1 MPNPTVSEVHVNRP
15 LTNMSVAFMQ
25 SATDFVADRAF
36 APVPVAKQSD
46 RYFTYDRD
54 DWFRSEMQKRAP
66 STESAGGG
74 YRIDNT
80 PTYFADVWAL
90 HKDVDDDLRGNFDD
104 PVDPDRDATAWLSLQ
119 ALIRKDKQFVAQYF
133 TTSKWTGDQTG
144 VDAAPAANQFLR
156 WNVTASTPIKDLRTQ
171 IYVVKKRTG
180 MKPNKLVLG
189 AEVWAI
195 LQDHPDF
202 LDRIKYTQT
211 AMVSPGLLASVLEL
225 DEVLIASG
233 VEVTT
238 EEQAA
243 TDTFAFL
250 AGKHALL
257 VYASPTPS
265 ILTPSGGYTFSWTG
279 RPGTGGLGARVSNFR
294 MDEIKSDRIE
304 LEMAFDMKLVA
315 ADLGVFM
322 ATAVA

>member
-1 MPNPTVSEVHVNRP
+1 MPNPTVSDAHVNRP
-15 LTNMSVAFMQ
+15 LTNISVAFMQ
-25 SATDFVADRAF
+25 EATDFVADQMF
-36 APVPVAKQSD
+36 AVVPVAKQSD
-46 RYFTYDRD
+46 RYFVYDRAD
-54 DWFRSEMQKRAP
+54 FFRSEMQKRAP

-80 PTYFADVWAL
+80 PTYYADVWAI
-90 HKDVDDDLRGNFDD
+90 HKDVDDDIRGNFDD
-104 PVDPDRDATAWLSLQ
+104 PLDPDRDATAWLSLQ
-119 ALIRKDKQFVAQYF
+119 GLLRKDKQWVAQYF
-133 TTSKWTGDQTG
+133 ATGKWTGDQTG

-171 IYVVKKRTG
+171 VYVVKKRTG
-180 MKPNKLVLG
+180 LKPNKLALG

-211 AMVSPGLLASVLEL
+211 AMVSPGLLAAVLEL
-225 DEVLIASG
+225 SDVLIASG

-238 EEQAA
+238 EEEAA

-257 VYASPTPS
+257 AHSAPTPS
-265 ILTPSGGYTFSWTG
+265 ILTPSAGYTFSWTG
-279 RPGTGGLGARVSNFR
+279 RPGTGGMGQRVSSFR
-294 MDEIKSDRIE
+294 IDEIKSDRIE
-304 LEMAFDMKLVA
+304 MEMAFDMKLVA
-315 ADLGVFM
+315 ADLGVFF
-322 ATAVA
+322 ATAIA